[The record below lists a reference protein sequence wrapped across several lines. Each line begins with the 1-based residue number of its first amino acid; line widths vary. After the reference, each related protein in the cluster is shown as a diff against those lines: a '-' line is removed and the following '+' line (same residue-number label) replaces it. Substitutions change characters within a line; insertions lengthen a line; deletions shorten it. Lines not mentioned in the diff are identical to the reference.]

1 MISLSFFNLCM
12 YVCIYKYYIC
22 TVYNIHGKY
31 MVNMF
36 DSTNPARFHVT
47 SHSMTDFL
55 QSTLFPSCYYIQ
67 ELPTRCFK
75 NTASN
80 SNGFLSSSHASAVGG
95 QLRPLEKEILRWEKK
110 QREAGLAQVR
120 HSGEESTRYW
130 MIMYIHIQSYTYTY
144 TYIYIHTCACASLYC
159 IYTCMYMITVCGSLS
174 WYLRDGFTLQ
184 THGTS
189 DFHPHFLE
197 WATKYNW
204 LVVTGTWFFNGI

>member
-55 QSTLFPSCYYIQ
+55 QSTLFPRCYYIQ

-95 QLRPLEKEILRWEKK
+95 QLRPLEKEILRLEKK

-144 TYIYIHTCACASLYC
+144 TYIYTYMCLRIIVLYIH
-159 IYTCMYMITVCGSLS
+159 MYVHDNGMRIPILVPAGWFYPSNS
-174 WYLRDGFTLQ
+174 WHLGFSPTFPGVSHQ
-184 THGTS
+184 
-189 DFHPHFLE
+189 
-197 WATKYNW
+197 
-204 LVVTGTWFFNGI
+204 V